1 MQRDEHN
8 QSNNTNLLLVTWYD
22 NDNHGNRLQH
32 YAMQTILKSLGFKV
46 DSLCCPHFRESSSG
60 IMYDLKIARRR
71 FFAYLGVKKYRRFFN
86 GQDNFK
92 IRFKRFEEFSEKYID
107 GKIIVDFEEV
117 LKSDKSQ
124 WNKYF
129 KVIVGSD
136 QVWNIQVI
144 HKAKMLEYFYLSFVE
159 REKRVNY
166 APSFGC
172 NYILDEHFEIHKKGL
187 LGFDKLSCREKSGC
201 EIIKKITGLD
211 SQLVLDPTLILTVE
225 QWRSISRKP
234 SYNIPEHYMMTYFLG
249 FKTSEELKAIS
260 NVKNDLEIIEI
271 HDRSDKE
278 HYLTDPQ
285 EFLWLVDHA
294 DFICTDSFHG
304 TLFSIKFKKDF
315 ISFGKYRK
323 GRLLNTFARIDNIL
337 SICGLSDRVYDPE
350 KDICEILKSSINYS
364 NVEER
369 LKPIKDISIKYLC
382 TCLNIEYNPIKIN

>member
-1 MQRDEHN
+1 MQTVSYS
-8 QSNNTNLLLVTWYD
+8 QSNKPTVLLVTWYD

-46 DSLCCPHFRESSSG
+46 DNLCCLHFRESSSG

-71 FFAYLGVKKYRRFFN
+71 FFAYLGVKRYRKFFN
-86 GQDNFK
+86 EQNNFK

-117 LKSDKSQ
+117 LKSDKNQ

-144 HKAKMLEYFYLSFVE
+144 RKTKMLEYFYLSFVE

-166 APSFGC
+166 GPSFGY
-172 NYILDEHFEIHKKGL
+172 NYILDEHFDIHKKGL
-187 LGFDKLSCREKSGC
+187 LGFDRLSCREQSGC
-201 EIIKKITGLD
+201 ELIKKITGLE
-211 SQLVLDPTLILTVE
+211 SQLVLDPTLILTIE

-234 SYNIPEHYMMTYFLG
+234 SYNIPEHYIMTYFLG
-249 FKTSEELKAIS
+249 FKTSDELKAIS
-260 NVKNDLEIIEI
+260 SINSDLEIIEI
-271 HDRSDKE
+271 HDRGDKE

-285 EFLWLVDHA
+285 EFIWLIDHA

-304 TLFSIKFKKDF
+304 TVFSIKFKKDF
-315 ISFGKYRK
+315 ISFGKYKK
-323 GRLLNTFARIDNIL
+323 GRLLNTFARMDNIL
-337 SICGLSDRVYDPE
+337 SICGLSDRVYYPE
-350 KDICEILKSSINYS
+350 KDIREISKSSIDYS

-382 TCLNIEYNPIKIN
+382 KCLDIE